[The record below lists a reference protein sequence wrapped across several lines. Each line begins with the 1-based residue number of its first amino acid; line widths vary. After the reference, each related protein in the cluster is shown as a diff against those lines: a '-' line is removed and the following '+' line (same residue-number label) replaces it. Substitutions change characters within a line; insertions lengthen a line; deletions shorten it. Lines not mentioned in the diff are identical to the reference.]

1 MLQLFHPEHRNSLQ
15 AFYSIDAE
23 TYVQLLEGLANIL
36 NESVLPHSASYDL
49 KKESIASSRRALFE
63 NGLGKII
70 FSKSFGGLEL
80 PFGVYT
86 LAMELV
92 AAADAPTAMSIG
104 IHNTVADGIYQF
116 GNDSQRRL
124 FCQDLVEG
132 RKLASFALTE
142 PTSGSDARRMQTRA
156 VKKGSKYVLNGT
168 KMFITNAGEAD
179 VYFVFTSTEKGHA
192 AFLVE
197 GTNPGMKIGD
207 DIQKLGMKGSRTA
220 EVRFVD
226 CEVPEANL
234 VGLDGPAFEYA
245 KFMLNGSRIVMGSIC
260 VGIARIALEKAV
272 SYSAQRKIFERSLSD
287 FQMTRE
293 KIANMRTDI
302 SSSRL
307 LCMYAAR
314 LKENGV
320 DFASEAAQ
328 AKILATESAARVCD
342 HAIQILGGYGY
353 TDDNIHRHWRDARLL
368 TIGEGTSEVLR
379 LLIGNKEISSTRT

>member
-1 MLQLFHPEHRNSLQ
+1 MTSLQ
-15 AFYSIDAE
+15 AFYSTNSE
-23 TYVQLLEGLANIL
+23 TYGQLLEGLANIL
-36 NESVLPHSASYDL
+36 SESVLPHSANYDL
-49 KKESIASSRRALFE
+49 KKESIASSRKVLFE
-63 NGLGKII
+63 SGLSRMI

-80 PFGVYT
+80 PFGVYS

-92 AAADAPTAMSIG
+92 ASADAPTAMSVG

-116 GNDSQRRL
+116 GNDTQRKSY
-124 FCQDLVEG
+124 CQDLVDG

-142 PTSGSDARRMQTRA
+142 PSSGSDARKMQTRA
-156 VKKGSKYVLNGT
+156 VKRGSKYVINGT

-179 VYFVFTSTEKGHA
+179 VYFVFTSTDKGHA
-192 AFLVE
+192 AFLVDKA
-197 GTNPGMKIGD
+197 NPAMKVGD
-207 DIQKLGMKGSRTA
+207 DIPKLGMKGSRTA

-226 CEVPEANL
+226 CEVPEENL
-234 VGLDGPAFEYA
+234 VGMDGPAFDYA
-245 KFMLNGSRIVMGSIC
+245 KFMLNGSRIIMGSIC
-260 VGIARIALEKAV
+260 VGIARLAFEKAV
-272 SYSAQRKIFERSLSD
+272 SYSAQRKVFERALSE

-302 SSSRL
+302 NSSRL
-307 LCMYAAR
+307 LCLYASR
-314 LKENGV
+314 MKELGV

-328 AKILATESAARVCD
+328 AKILATESTARVCD

-379 LLIGNKEISSTRT
+379 LLIGNREISSTRT